1 MRMDG
6 KPDRA
11 LVQPGCV
18 QRIASSRPHLHTYVC
33 LTAAQPAAATAASQP
48 QRQRRREE
56 TAGKQVAAYCRS
68 VSIHMYNDTLFI
80 GIASGYT
87 CFGSSICQVASDGN
101 APTGKLSIAQIK
113 ITPAGHGCK
122 RAWPSAPKTRQ
133 RMKRV
138 LIVPCDRTKRGMYRA
153 GPGPL
158 PDTHSALP
166 DTASAPQS
174 GVQRGTPTGVMTE
187 IGPVKHECKACSFAT
202 ESVLAMLEHMEVHPP
217 LALSH

>member
-1 MRMDG
+1 
-6 KPDRA
+6 
-11 LVQPGCV
+11 
-18 QRIASSRPHLHTYVC
+18 
-33 LTAAQPAAATAASQP
+33 
-48 QRQRRREE
+48 
-56 TAGKQVAAYCRS
+56 
-68 VSIHMYNDTLFI
+68 
-80 GIASGYT
+80 
-87 CFGSSICQVASDGN
+87 
-101 APTGKLSIAQIK
+101 
-113 ITPAGHGCK
+113 
-122 RAWPSAPKTRQ
+122 
-133 RMKRV
+133 MKRV